1 MKSVSLIRNKEFG
14 IQERSPFAWVASL
27 FFKGRPT
34 AMVIGKT
41 IHLSGVSS
49 PDFLQD
55 QRWVLHELEHI
66 RQFKQYGFYN
76 FLFLYLLESLK
87 NGYYNNRFEIEARK
101 AENFS

>member
-14 IQERSPFAWVASL
+14 IQNHSPLAWVASL

-34 AMVIGKT
+34 AMVLGRT

-49 PDFLQD
+49 EEFLQD
-55 QRWVLHELEHI
+55 RRWVLHELEHI
-66 RQFKQYGFYN
+66 RQFKEYGFFS
-76 FLFLYLLESLK
+76 FLFLYFVESLR

-101 AENFS
+101 AENE